1 VEYRFEP
8 LSEANRN
15 GVVDVFNYFIENSFA
30 AYREIKVGYDM
41 FDKFR
46 AATFGNPA
54 VAVKTEGGQVVGFAF
69 MRPYHPAECFKR
81 TAELTYFLLPEHT
94 GKGLGSRI
102 LTDFEREAQKR
113 GIDTLLASISSLN
126 QQSIQ
131 FHLKHGFVECGRF
144 REIGVKRGK
153 TFDMVWMLK
162 KLRQEKPAA
171 ALFPKS
177 KAVSAGSQT

>member
-1 VEYRFEP
+1 MEYRFEP

-46 AATFGNPA
+46 AVTFGNPA
-54 VAVKTEGGQVVGFAF
+54 IAVKTESGQVVGFAF

-81 TAELTYFLLPEHT
+81 TAEVTYFIMPEHT

-102 LTDFEREAQKR
+102 LNDFEREAKYR
-113 GIDTLLASISSLN
+113 GIDNLLASISSLN
-126 QQSIQ
+126 HQSIK
-131 FHLKHGFVECGRF
+131 FHLKHGFFECGRF

-162 KLRQEKPAA
+162 KLQQKKPAVT
-171 ALFPKS
+171 LSPKS
-177 KAVSAGSQT
+177 RAVTAGK